1 MKIEDKKLYLNS
13 SMIGEL
19 VFIFIFLCISLVL
32 YFFYGAKDSILYFS
46 VFALIM
52 TVFSTFE
59 IIRNVKYRI
68 FAVSTFYTTFK
79 SKNLVLL
86 WLFLFYLIGVYF
98 LYDYEYNKKNLGLIL
113 NLSFI
118 LFGIGAM
125 ETLVGYTWN
134 FIKFCR
140 TYNTKPYFHCYKK
153 NELNKKFSNK
163 AIYIVKY
170 DYYPEILHAYENYF
184 TVKVQ
189 NGYEY
194 VDYERGREYIYYK
207 GQELIPSQLEK
218 YMIANDKTFAEMTDN
233 DIVLMRMQNI

>member
-19 VFIFIFLCISLVL
+19 VFSFIFLVISLAL

-46 VFALIM
+46 GFAFIT

-79 SKNLVLL
+79 SKNFLL
-86 WLFLFYLIGVYF
+86 IWLFLFYLIGIYF
-98 LYDYEYNKKNLGLIL
+98 LYDYEYTKKNSGLIL

-125 ETLVGYTWN
+125 ETLAGYIWN
-134 FIKFCR
+134 FRKFCR
-140 TYNTKPYFHCYKK
+140 TYNTQPYFHCYKK
-153 NELNKKFSNK
+153 NELNKKFSNN

-170 DYYPEILHAYENYF
+170 DYYPEILYVFENHF

-189 NGYEY
+189 NGHEY
-194 VDYERGREYIYYK
+194 VDYDRQREYIYYK

-218 YMIANDKTFAEMTDN
+218 YMTAHDKKISDMTDN
-233 DIVLMRMQNI
+233 DIILMRMQNI